1 MENRDVYLIEVKTVT
16 KGKADVD
23 ATAKSVKKLS
33 DESKKAA
40 ELAKQQAA
48 AEKAAAKAADETRK
62 ATQQSLKQWD
72 FAARQVDQFT
82 GGAVSGFTQIQKE
95 IRGTFPALQGMKGAI
110 AATGIG
116 LLVVAA
122 GLLAQHWESIS
133 GWLNSASDETQN
145 LLNDSN
151 NLVAAAESQLDA
163 IGATENILKLQGHTE
178 RDILKMRMQATDE
191 AIAAKEMQL
200 AALKQTKTEQTAI
213 AERNHNI
220 TKGLLMMLSAPV
232 TLLLGTIDQISAG
245 LQALGVID
253 TKLNLVDDVFGGIAS
268 MIFDPEEVAAEGQA
282 AVDEADKALTDLK
295 NQRAGYQLQLTAMDK
310 QAADARAEKRA
321 ADAAAQKERD
331 DKEAAEAAARA
342 KAKADAILAIE
353 DALWDQQ
360 ATDIEREVRAIEDKY
375 NELEAM
381 AVANGLSTIEIEAA
395 RMDAI
400 AALEKKYAD
409 EAEKRRQEERDKKKA
424 DDEADAAAMVKRR
437 QDTISK
443 INELSQA
450 GAEFVLSLMSM
461 TQAADERTAKK
472 RFQIAKKIQL
482 GAAIMSTAQAI
493 IAALAAPPV
502 GLGFPA
508 GLPGAA
514 MAAMTGTT
522 SIASIAS
529 QKFESGAATPPP
541 APSLS
546 TATASNSASP
556 QIDLSWMGQG
566 SVMNQP
572 VRAYVLEQNVTT
584 SQQSNQ
590 LILEQSKL

>member
-23 ATAKSVKKLS
+23 ATTNSVKKLGA
-33 DESKKAA
+33 ESKKAA
-40 ELAKQQAA
+40 DEAKKQEAA
-48 AEKAAAKAADETRK
+48 NKAAAQAANETQKA
-62 ATQQSLKQWD
+62 QQASEKQFD
-72 FAARQVDQFT
+72 FAARQLDRFT
-82 GGAVSGFTQIQKE
+82 GGAASGFVNIQKE

-122 GLLAQHWESIS
+122 GMLAQHWEAIS

-151 NLVAAAESQLDA
+151 KLVVAAESQLDA
-163 IGATENILKLQGHTE
+163 IGETENILKLQGKSE

-200 AALKQTKTEQTAI
+200 AALKQTKIEQTAI

-220 TKGLLMMLSAPV
+220 TKGLLLMLSLPV
-232 TLLLGTIDQISAG
+232 TMLLGAIDQISAG
-245 LQALGVID
+245 LEALGVID
-253 TKLNLVDDVFGGIAS
+253 TKLNLVDDVFGGIAN
-268 MIFDPEEVAAEGQA
+268 MVFDPQAVAAEGQA
-282 AVDEADKALTDLK
+282 TIDEADKALTQLK

-310 QAADARAEKRA
+310 QAADARAEKQAASDADEAEKAAKAA
-321 ADAAAQKERD
+321 ADAL
-331 DKEAAEAAARA
+331 ARE
-342 KAKADAILAIE
+342 KAKNDAMLAIE
-353 DALWDQQ
+353 DALWEQQ
-360 ATDIEREVRAIEDKY
+360 ANDTDREVRAIEEKY
-375 NELEAM
+375 NALEAM
-381 AVANGLSTIEIEAA
+381 AVEHGLSTVEIEAA
-395 RMDAI
+395 RMAEID
-400 AALEKKYAD
+400 ALEQKY
-409 EAEKRRQEERDKKKA
+409 
-424 DDEADAAAMVKRR
+424 ADAAAKRR
-437 QDTISK
+437 EEERLAKEAADKATAEAEIQRRHDTINK

-450 GAEFVLSLMSM
+450 GAEFVLNLMNM
-461 TQAADERTAKK
+461 TEAADQRTAKK

-529 QKFESGAATPPP
+529 QKFESGATAPPP
-541 APSLS
+541 PPSLS
-546 TATASNSASP
+546 TATSSNSSAP